1 MIWMFLSTQKN
12 ITYEMKYILI
22 LILFILLTT
31 CLTTKPTIKTNINIH
46 KKYKK
51 YTSITYSVKNV
62 PHFNDTT
69 ILQLLEITDERKID
83 SVFNDQ
89 IDIIL
94 NKIGKDVSVKIVI
107 NENEKY

>member
-1 MIWMFLSTQKN
+1 
-12 ITYEMKYILI
+12 MKYVLI
-22 LILFILLTT
+22 LILLILLTT
-31 CLTTKPTIKTNINIH
+31 CVTTKPTIRTDINLH
-46 KKYKK
+46 KK

-83 SVFNDQ
+83 SIFNDQ

-94 NKIGKDVSVKIVI
+94 NKIEKDISVKIVI
-107 NENEKY
+107 NKNEKH